1 MFNVDYVEDNPKL
14 SVITTDISYLKEPDF
29 LCIIGSKLYGTENK
43 DSDLDIRGFTFLPK
57 DFLLGIKRFD
67 QYENTVSGDIVVWSA
82 EKFVNMLLKGSSVAL
97 EMLFC
102 PDTHIIRK
110 SPIANELLKNK
121 TWFVSQRVIK
131 AALGYAQSEWRK
143 VVGETTRDL
152 GERRKKDIERYGYSC
167 RNASHAIRI
176 LDSFYDLGKY
186 GYIKFPCNGHTFLKA
201 VKEGN
206 VMFKDVEGIYLQSL
220 EKLESILPDV
230 PKKQDVNKINKILV
244 NLNLKRIMTN
254 EIETIYSSH
263 T

>member
-1 MFNVDYVEDNPKL
+1 MFNVGYLEQNPKA
-14 SVITTDISYLKEPDF
+14 STIVTDIPYLKNPDF

-57 DFLLGIKRFD
+57 EFLLGVSRFD
-67 QYENTVSGDIVVWSA
+67 QHENTTSGDIVVWSA
-82 EKFVNMLLKGSSVAL
+82 EKFVNMLLKGSSVAF

-110 SPIANELLKNK
+110 SDYANELVKYK
-121 TWFVSQRVIK
+121 TLFISQRVIK

-152 GERRKKDIERYGYSC
+152 GERRKKDIEQYGYSC

-186 GYIKFPCNGHTFLKA
+186 GYIKFPCNGHTFLRA

-206 VMFKDVEGIYLQSL
+206 VDFKDVEGIYTQSL
-220 EKLESILPDV
+220 EKLESVLSTV
-230 PKKQDVNKINKILV
+230 PKKQDIKKVNKLLV
-244 NLNLKRIMTN
+244 SLNLKRLLLS
-254 EIETIYSSH
+254 ELESIYNSPV
-263 T
+263 